1 MANYV
6 SESTKSQ
13 TDEGKKKLNPQVIY
27 NDIKASAK
35 GALIKAF
42 IAAPILLIVLG
53 MIAFAFYMVKDAKNE
68 EWINIVTPIMLSIP
82 FLALLCSVCSYYSSI
97 RKLQNGR
104 YTLITDT
111 VNRVVKDDKKR
122 FSHRVKRY
130 TITMEHAMYL
140 HHCGR
145 VVITEG
151 ETDTI
156 WEGDIFYIVVDKK
169 RPKKPIITYNSK
181 FYDLEDIE
189 PE

>member
-6 SESTKSQ
+6 SESIKPQ

-35 GALIKAF
+35 GALINAF

-53 MIAFAFYMVKDAKNE
+53 MIAFVFYMVKDAKNE

-111 VNRVVKDDKKR
+111 VNRVVKDDKM
-122 FSHRVKRY
+122 RY
-130 TITMEHAMYL
+130 SRRRNRYIFTMEHAMYL

-151 ETDTI
+151 ETGTI

>member
-6 SESTKSQ
+6 SESTKPQ

-111 VNRVVKDDKKR
+111 VSRVVKDDKKR

-151 ETDTI
+151 ETDTV

>member
-6 SESTKSQ
+6 SESIKPQ

-35 GALIKAF
+35 GSLINAF

-53 MIAFAFYMVKDAKNE
+53 MTAFIFYMVKDAKNE
-68 EWINIVTPIMLSIP
+68 GW
-82 FLALLCSVCSYYSSI
+82 
-97 RKLQNGR
+97 LQNGR

-111 VNRVVKDDKKR
+111 VNRVVKDDKLRYKR
-122 FSHRVKRY
+122 RRNRY
-130 TITMEHAMYL
+130 IFTMEHAMYL
-140 HHCGR
+140 YHCGR

-151 ETDTI
+151 ETGTI

-181 FYDLEDIE
+181 FYDLA
-189 PE
+189 PA

>member
-1 MANYV
+1 
-6 SESTKSQ
+6 
-13 TDEGKKKLNPQVIY
+13 
-27 NDIKASAK
+27 
-35 GALIKAF
+35 
-42 IAAPILLIVLG
+42 
-53 MIAFAFYMVKDAKNE
+53 MVKDAKNE
-68 EWINIVTPIMLSIP
+68 GWINIVTPIMLSIP

-111 VNRVVKDDKKR
+111 VNRVVKDDKTR
-122 FSHRVKRY
+122 YRYSRRVKGY
-130 TITMEHAMYL
+130 TIKMEHAMYL
-140 HHCGR
+140 YHCGR
-145 VVITEG
+145 VFITEG

-181 FYDLEDIE
+181 FYDLEDIK